1 MRLCR
6 TIVARGKSLSVLA
19 AVCLVL
25 GACHSQ
31 PTTSTPALAFSK
43 VPQSDPEARNK
54 NATVEGRATGFR
66 PGQRIVLYI
75 KSDGRWGLQRSFGQP
90 FTKIANNGRWS
101 SSSDLGT
108 EYAALLV
115 DSNYNPPELTEA
127 LPIVGS
133 GVAAVAMVK
142 GAGPEPELPSPKK
155 LSFSGYERS
164 VASDHAARRTTGT
177 V

>member
-101 SSSDLGT
+101 SSTDLGT
-108 EYAALLV
+108 EYA
-115 DSNYNPPELTEA
+115 S
-127 LPIVGS
+127 
-133 GVAAVAMVK
+133 
-142 GAGPEPELPSPKK
+142 PSPLRHRDNRNSQIAQLLNVDNAIGKTAT
-155 LSFSGYERS
+155 GEE
-164 VASDHAARRTTGT
+164 AMPTITTKDGT
-177 V
+177 QIYYKDWGKGQPIA

>member
-6 TIVARGKSLSVLA
+6 TIAAGGKSLSVLA
-19 AVCLVL
+19 PVCLVL

-31 PTTSTPALAFSK
+31 PTSSTPALAFSK

-54 NATVEGRATGFR
+54 NDTVEGHATGVR
-66 PGQRIVLYI
+66 PGQQIILYI
-75 KSDGRWGLQRSFGQP
+75 KRDGRWGLQRSSGQP

-101 SSSDLGT
+101 SPTDLGT

-127 LPIVGS
+127 LPIVGA

-142 GAGPEPELPSPKK
+142 GAGPAPELPSPKK
-155 LSFSGYERS
+155 LSFSG
-164 VASDHAARRTTGT
+164 
-177 V
+177 